1 MPKET
6 LQKEYN
12 NTGSVGVN
20 EENDVTDLS
29 LWACYGYKQSLHS
42 RKGNHLMTRPVES
55 PYVS

>member
-20 EENDVTDLS
+20 EENDVTDFIS
-29 LWACYGYKQSLHS
+29 L
-42 RKGNHLMTRPVES
+42 
-55 PYVS
+55 